1 MPGKTQFAVEG
12 AYSFV
17 RNSLGRDII
26 GSKDFKP
33 FLPLLFSLF
42 VVILVN
48 NLYGVVPLIQFP
60 TFSRL
65 GYAIALTAVV
75 YVTYHTV
82 GIRRK
87 GLLAG

>member
-1 MPGKTQFAVEG
+1 M
-12 AYSFV
+12 
-17 RNSLGRDII
+17 
-26 GSKDFKP
+26 
-33 FLPLLFSLF
+33 
-42 VVILVN
+42 N